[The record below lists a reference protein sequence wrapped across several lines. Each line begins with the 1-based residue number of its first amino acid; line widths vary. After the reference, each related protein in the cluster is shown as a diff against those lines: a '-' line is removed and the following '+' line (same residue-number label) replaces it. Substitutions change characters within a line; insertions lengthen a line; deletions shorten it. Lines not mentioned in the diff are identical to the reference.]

1 MAPSLS
7 QLPCLASGYGL
18 DRFSLPLVGYFSYC
32 HPSGVLGG
40 SCFSG
45 IWEFLVATSS
55 PSVTATHLCSISWLS
70 VYLLHLPWYPFLLLF
85 FPPLIFSSQV
95 PPTLYFSWLF
105 LFPLLS
111 RTETFTFW
119 SSFLLSFMWSMSC
132 IVSVPPSLPNI
143 HLSVST
149 YEFSRLRILFISV
162 PHFKNRVIWFSG
174 V

>member
-1 MAPSLS
+1 MIST
-7 QLPCLASGYGL
+7 G
-18 DRFSLPLVGYFSYC
+18 
-32 HPSGVLGG
+32 
-40 SCFSG
+40 
-45 IWEFLVATSS
+45 S
-55 PSVTATHLCSISWLS
+55 PSCLWSISANFIPVGCWEVLTSWNLGLS
-70 VYLLHLPWYPFLLLF
+70 GCYHQFPTPIAIYCCSFSWPSVHLLHLLPYLILPLCFDSPLF
-85 FPPLIFSSQV
+85 FLPSSSYPLLPLII
-95 PPTLYFSWLF
+95 

-111 RTETFTFW
+111 RTEAFTLW